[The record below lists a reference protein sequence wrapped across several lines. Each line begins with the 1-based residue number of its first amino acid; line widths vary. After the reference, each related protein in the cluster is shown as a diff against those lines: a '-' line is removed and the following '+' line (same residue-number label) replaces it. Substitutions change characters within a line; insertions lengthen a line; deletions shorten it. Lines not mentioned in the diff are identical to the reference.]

1 MVGKNTCS
9 HPGKK
14 MSPSKEEYLKAIY
27 QLSEKARFVR
37 SIDLAVYLGVSK
49 PSVNSA
55 VTALQ
60 EDGFVVKPLHGEICL
75 TDKGQKQGQIIT
87 AKFQLIKQL
96 LIHYCDVNEQTASED
111 ACKMEHL
118 ISDETAFALKNV
130 LNKCERSFSNN
141 KELKK

>member
-37 SIDLAVYLGVSK
+37 SIDLAVYLGVS
-49 PSVNSA
+49 
-55 VTALQ
+55 
-60 EDGFVVKPLHGEICL
+60 KPLHGEICL

>member
-1 MVGKNTCS
+1 MSKNTCS

-14 MSPSKEEYLKAIY
+14 ISPSKEEYLKAIY
-27 QLSEKARFVR
+27 QLSEKTRLVR
-37 SIDLAVYLGVSK
+37 SIDLAAYLGVSK

-60 EDGFVVKPLHGEICL
+60 EEGFVIKPLHGEICL
-75 TDKGQKQGQIIT
+75 TDKGQKQGQFIT
-87 AKFQLIKQL
+87 DKFELIKQL

-118 ISDETAFALKNV
+118 ISDETAFALKNI
-130 LNKCERSFSNN
+130 LSRYEKSSSNKKN
-141 KELKK
+141 